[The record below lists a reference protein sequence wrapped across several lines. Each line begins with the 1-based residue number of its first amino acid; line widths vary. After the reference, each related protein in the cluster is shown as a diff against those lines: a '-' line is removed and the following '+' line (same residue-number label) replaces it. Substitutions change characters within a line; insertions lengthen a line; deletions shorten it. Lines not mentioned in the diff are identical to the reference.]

1 MRDVPQERYD
11 AIVEEVF
18 DLVGVSD
25 AFDFLAGDA
34 APRANVAA
42 LETRLQEIMQARE
55 KYEVCEL
62 ACYVRASYN
71 WSSRLPT
78 WQPLVNAA
86 VQVGI
91 ARNEP
96 VWDIFYGLVPN
107 LPQPR

>member
-25 AFDFLAGDA
+25 VFDFLAGDA
-34 APRANVAA
+34 VPRSGMRA
-42 LETRLQEIMQARE
+42 LEARLQEIMLARE

-62 ACYVRASYN
+62 ACYIRSSYN
-71 WSSRLPT
+71 WSSHLPT
-78 WQPLVNAA
+78 WQPLINAA
-86 VQVGI
+86 VDIGI

-96 VWDIFYGLVPN
+96 VWDIFYGLAPN